1 MHPRSVIVFSF
12 VLCSSIVLECC
23 GTPAAKKYP
32 PELVHTYA
40 ELLVLHEKG
49 KIAGN
54 TPDSLYTIKV
64 KGLFAA
70 RKINEEEFQRR
81 IVDLSHD
88 DVAWRGFLN
97 DATVAMDSI
106 RAAKPLQ

>member
-1 MHPRSVIVFSF
+1 MHPRSFIVFSF
-12 VLCSSIVLECC
+12 VLCSSIVFECC

-40 ELLVLHEKG
+40 ELLVLHEKE

-64 KGLFAA
+64 KGLFAT

-81 IVDLSHD
+81 LVDLSHD
-88 DVAWRGFLN
+88 DVAWRSFLN

-106 RAAKPLQ
+106 KAAKPLQ

>member
-1 MHPRSVIVFSF
+1 MHTRSFLILSF

-32 PELVHTYA
+32 AELVQTYA
-40 ELLVLHEKG
+40 ELLILHEKE

-64 KGLFAA
+64 KSFFAT
-70 RKINEEEFQRR
+70 RKISEEEFQRR

-106 RAAKPLQ
+106 KAAKPIQ

>member
-1 MHPRSVIVFSF
+1 MQTRSFLVLSF
-12 VLCSSIVLECC
+12 VLCSSIILECC
-23 GTPAAKKYP
+23 GTPAAKRYP
-32 PELVHTYA
+32 PELVQTYA
-40 ELLVLHEKG
+40 ELLVLHERE

-64 KGLFAA
+64 KSLFVV

-88 DVAWRGFLN
+88 DVAWRAFLN

-106 RAAKPLQ
+106 KAVKPLQ

>member
-1 MHPRSVIVFSF
+1 MHTRSYIVLSF
-12 VLCSSIVLECC
+12 VLCSSIVFECC
-23 GTPAAKKYP
+23 GTSTAKKYS
-32 PELVHTYA
+32 PELVNTYA
-40 ELLVLHEKG
+40 ELLALHEKE

-64 KGLFAA
+64 KSLFAS
-70 RKINEEEFQRR
+70 RKINEEEFQRH

-106 RAAKPLQ
+106 KTAKPLQ

>member
-1 MHPRSVIVFSF
+1 MHTRSYIVLSL

-23 GTPAAKKYP
+23 GTPTAKKYP

-40 ELLVLHEKG
+40 ELLVLHERE

-54 TPDSLYTIKV
+54 TPDSLYAIKV
-64 KGLFAA
+64 KSLFAA

-88 DVAWRGFLN
+88 DVAWRGFLI

-106 RAAKPLQ
+106 KAAKPLQ

>member
-1 MHPRSVIVFSF
+1 MHTRSFLVLSF
-12 VLCSSIVLECC
+12 VLCSSIVFECC
-23 GTPAAKKYP
+23 GTTAAKKYS

-40 ELLVLHEKG
+40 ELLVLHEKE

-64 KGLFAA
+64 KSLFAA

-106 RAAKPLQ
+106 KTAQPLQ

>member
-1 MHPRSVIVFSF
+1 MHSRSFHVLSF
-12 VLCSSIVLECC
+12 ILCSSIVLECC
-23 GTPAAKKYP
+23 GAPAAKKYP
-32 PELVHTYA
+32 TELVRTYA
-40 ELLVLHEKG
+40 ELLVLHEKE

-54 TPDSLYTIKV
+54 TPDSLYTSKV
-64 KGLFAA
+64 ESFFAA
-70 RKINEEEFQRR
+70 RKIDEEEFQRR

-106 RAAKPLQ
+106 KTTRPLQ

>member
-1 MHPRSVIVFSF
+1 MHPRLFH
-12 VLCSSIVLECC
+12 VLAFIFCTGIALRSC
-23 GTPAAKKYP
+23 GTPVAKKYP
-32 PELVHTYA
+32 PELVRTYA
-40 ELLVLHEKG
+40 ELLVLHEKE

-54 TPDSLYTIKV
+54 TSDSAYIIKV
-64 KGLFAA
+64 QELFTA

-81 IVDLSHD
+81 IADLSHD

-97 DATVAMDSI
+97 EATVAVDSI

>member
-1 MHPRSVIVFSF
+1 MHTRSFLVLSF
-12 VLCSSIVLECC
+12 VLCSSIIFQCC

-32 PELVHTYA
+32 PELLHTYA
-40 ELLVLHEKG
+40 ELLVLHEKE

-64 KGLFAA
+64 KSLFAA
-70 RKINEEEFQRR
+70 RKINEEDFQQR

-97 DATVAMDSI
+97 DATVAVDSI
-106 RAAKPLQ
+106 KATKPLQ

>member
-1 MHPRSVIVFSF
+1 MHTRSFIVLSF
-12 VLCSSIVLECC
+12 VLGSSIVLECC

-40 ELLVLHEKG
+40 ELLILHEKE

-64 KGLFAA
+64 KSFFAA
-70 RKINEEEFQRR
+70 RNINEEEYQRR
-81 IVDLSHD
+81 IVDLSHI

-106 RAAKPLQ
+106 KTAKPLQ